1 MSDNELINWIN
12 KHFGNDKY
20 EFKYINNYLI
30 GSFLKGTN
38 KLYGTH
44 FKYAFIKI
52 YQEKSQ
58 IEKVMV

>member
-1 MSDNELINWIN
+1 MSDNELINWVN

-52 YQEKSQ
+52 YQEK
-58 IEKVMV
+58 